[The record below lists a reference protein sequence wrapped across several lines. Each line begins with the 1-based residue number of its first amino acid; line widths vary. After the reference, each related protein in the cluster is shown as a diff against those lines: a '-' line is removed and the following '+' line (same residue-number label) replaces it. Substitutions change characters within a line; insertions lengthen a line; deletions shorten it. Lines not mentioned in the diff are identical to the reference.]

1 MLVYQRVAQAVFN
14 DVFPVFS
21 WVFHLFLYQTRAS
34 RASLISSGETWR
46 CREKRWTWR
55 CIRYTMAFRRSSRDP
70 TERRR
75 MEEDLWSKNGKP
87 IISYSISYILVIWLV
102 VWVTWLLFSISYM
115 GCHPSHW
122 LIFLRVV
129 KATEQVNIIYIAN
142 IIYIY
147 IQYIYI
153 LYIYLFIYLFI
164 YTGWWFGNPKF
175 EILSGWW
182 YSTTIIIERYNG
194 T

>member
-1 MLVYQRVAQAVFN
+1 M
-14 DVFPVFS
+14 FS
-21 WVFHLFLYQTRAS
+21 PFFHGFFIVFLYQTRAS

-147 IQYIYI
+147 TIYI
-153 LYIYLFIYLFI
+153 YIYLFIYL
-164 YTGWWFGNPKF
+164 YWLVVWKPKVWDSVWLVVF
-175 EILSGWW
+175 HNHHNWKV
-182 YSTTIIIERYNG
+182 
-194 T
+194 